1 MGIVSEYIAQENAVL
16 SFSLPNSIVSSLV
29 IPTRNHRLLKMV
41 REAIQLS
48 EPRITCQVLPSL
60 FAYVKWSQSPSVISK
75 ASVKWLINFLSVSS
89 KNLWAVNLIFS
100 FIFLPNTDT
109 LFFLS
114 PSLPQLLLARTYHL

>member
-75 ASVKWLINFLSVSS
+75 ASVKWLINFL
-89 KNLWAVNLIFS
+89 
-100 FIFLPNTDT
+100 
-109 LFFLS
+109 
-114 PSLPQLLLARTYHL
+114 